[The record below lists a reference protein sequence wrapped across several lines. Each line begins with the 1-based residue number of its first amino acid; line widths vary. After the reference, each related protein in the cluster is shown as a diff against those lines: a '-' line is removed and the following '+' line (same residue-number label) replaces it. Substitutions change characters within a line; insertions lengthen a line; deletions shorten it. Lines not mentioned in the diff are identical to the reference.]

1 MDMLESKT
9 KLDVEAIRNDFP
21 ILQRKING
29 KPLVYLDSTATT
41 QKPRQVIQALTDFYE
56 KHNANVHRGIHRLS
70 QESTDLYDA
79 AREKTVKF
87 INARGVEELV
97 FVRNATEAIN
107 LVLYSWAM
115 NNLKSGDDVIST
127 VMEHHSN
134 IVPWQSL
141 QHLGVKLKYLDID
154 DEGKLRMDQL
164 SEIITPRTK
173 LVAVTHVSNVLGTI
187 NPVKEICRIAH
198 DNGALCL
205 IDGAQSVPH
214 MPVDVRDIGC
224 DFLAFSGHKMLA
236 PTGIGCLYGKAEIL
250 ESMPPFQLGS
260 DQIKEV
266 RLHETTFRES
276 PWRFETGTPNFADAV
291 ALGAAIDYLNK
302 LGMHNVREHEKEMV
316 SYALKRL
323 QEVKNVKIYG
333 PTNPEL
339 KGSVISFNL
348 GDIHSHDLA
357 TILDEQG
364 VAIRSGHHCAMPL
377 MQRLNVAAV
386 SRASF
391 YIYNTRQE
399 IDIFVDALEHARKV
413 FKL

>member
-1 MDMLESKT
+1 MDMLET
-9 KLDVEAIRNDFP
+9 KKSLDVELIRNDFP

-29 KPLVYLDSTATT
+29 HPLVYLDSTATT
-41 QKPRQVIQALTDFYE
+41 QKPKQVIDALVEFYE
-56 KHNANVHRGIHRLS
+56 QHNSNVHRGIHKLS
-70 QESTDLYDA
+70 QEATDLYDD
-79 AREKTVKF
+79 ARNKAVKF
-87 INARGVEELV
+87 INAKGIEELV
-97 FVRNATEAIN
+97 FVRSATEAIN

-115 NNLKSGDDVIST
+115 QNLKKGDEIITT

-134 IVPWQSL
+134 VVPWQSL
-141 QHLGVKLKYLDID
+141 QKDGVKLKFADID
-154 DEGKLRMDQL
+154 EQGKLRMDQF
-164 SEIITPRTK
+164 SELVTPRTK

-187 NPVKEICRIAH
+187 NPVKDICKIAH

-214 MPVDVRDIGC
+214 MTVDVRDMDC

-250 ESMPPFQLGS
+250 EEMPPFQMGS
-260 DQIKEV
+260 DQIKSVSLSEA
-266 RLHETTFRES
+266 TFRES

-302 LGMHNVREHEKEMV
+302 LGMHNVRAHEKELV
-316 SYALKRL
+316 AYALKRM
-323 QEVKNVKIYG
+323 QEMNDVKMYG
-333 PTNPEL
+333 PTNPEI
-339 KGSVISFNL
+339 KGGVISFNL

-364 VAIRSGHHCAMPL
+364 IAIRSGHHCAMPL
-377 MQRLNVAAV
+377 MTRLGVAAV

-391 YIYNTRQE
+391 YIYNTKEE
-399 IDIFVDALEHARKV
+399 IDIFINALEHARKV